1 MKKIKDLTLKQPGN
15 NPVKVKDL
23 DEMNLKKLL
32 IDEKDSKAYS
42 NNSYVKD
49 IFAQLMLA
57 PVDSSALKYEQIH
70 TCWLRG
76 KEVVTSNSLRF

>member
-1 MKKIKDLTLKQPGN
+1 MWAGMKKIKDLTLKQQGN

-42 NNSYVKD
+42 NNSYVN
-49 IFAQLMLA
+49 
-57 PVDSSALKYEQIH
+57 
-70 TCWLRG
+70 
-76 KEVVTSNSLRF
+76 VVNSPLYKGVPAIPCHCPRQ